1 MTVRLAL
8 MLVAAL
14 AATPALA
21 QSDDA
26 SWPNRPI
33 RFIVPF
39 PAGSATDTLA
49 RLIGQKLGDRL
60 RQNLV
65 IENRVGASGNLG
77 SDAIARAAPDGYTIG
92 FATTS
97 THAVAVT
104 LSPNLPYD
112 PLKDFAPVAMIATAP
127 YVLGIYPGLPVKNVA
142 ELIALAKARPRALNY
157 SSAGPASLAHLAGVL
172 FSRLTATELT
182 HVPYRSSAQAML
194 DLVEGRIEIQFGTL
208 APTIPHIREGRMRAL
223 AVTSAKRVTALPDVP
238 TLMEEG
244 IPGYEASLWVAVVA
258 PAGVP
263 PAIVARLNGELNA
276 VLSAPDTREALL
288 AQGMEPEPGAGD
300 HVRDRIRADI
310 GKWREVIAKAG
321 IRTE

>member
-1 MTVRLAL
+1 MMVRLVL
-8 MLVAAL
+8 MLL
-14 AATPALA
+14 AVLAGTPAAA

-26 SWPNRPI
+26 GWPNRPI

-49 RLIGQKLGDRL
+49 RLIGQKLGERL

-77 SDAIARAAPDGYTIG
+77 SDAIARATPDGYTIG

-97 THAVAVT
+97 THAVAVS

-127 YVLGIYPGLPVKNVA
+127 YVLGVYPGLPAKNVA
-142 ELIALAKARPRALNY
+142 ELVALAKARPRALNY

-172 FSRLTATELT
+172 FSHLTATELT

-208 APTIPHIREGRMRAL
+208 APTIPHIREGKMRAL
-223 AVTSAKRVTALPDVP
+223 AVTSAKRVTALPAVP
-238 TLMEEG
+238 TLMEAG

-258 PAGVP
+258 PGAVP

-276 VLSAPDTREALL
+276 VLNAPETRDALL
-288 AQGMEPEPGAGD
+288 AQGMEAEPGAGE
-300 HVRDRIRADI
+300 HVRARIRADI
-310 GKWREVIAKAG
+310 EKWRAVIAKAG
-321 IRTE
+321 IRAE

>member
-112 PLKDFAPVAMIATAP
+112 PIKDFAPVAMIATAP

>member
-8 MLVAAL
+8 MLIAVFAAS
-14 AATPALA
+14 PALA

-26 SWPNRPI
+26 SWPSRPI

-142 ELIALAKARPRALNY
+142 ELIALAKAKPRALNY

-223 AVTSAKRVTALPDVP
+223 AVTSAKRVSALPDVP

-276 VLSAPDTREALL
+276 VLNMPDTREALL

-300 HVRDRIRADI
+300 HVRARIRADI
-310 GKWREVIAKAG
+310 DKWREVIAKAG

>member
-8 MLVAAL
+8 MLIAVL
-14 AATPALA
+14 AASPAPA

-49 RLIGQKLGDRL
+49 RLIAQKLGDRL

-112 PLKDFAPVAMIATAP
+112 PLKDFVPVAMVATAP

-208 APTIPHIREGRMRAL
+208 ARPFR
-223 AVTSAKRVTALPDVP
+223 TSAKAGCGRLRS
-238 TLMEEG
+238 LRRN
-244 IPGYEASLWVAVVA
+244 ASLRC
-258 PAGVP
+258 PMCRP
-263 PAIVARLNGELNA
+263 
-276 VLSAPDTREALL
+276 
-288 AQGMEPEPGAGD
+288 
-300 HVRDRIRADI
+300 
-310 GKWREVIAKAG
+310 
-321 IRTE
+321 

>member
-8 MLVAAL
+8 LLVAVL

-26 SWPNRPI
+26 NWPNRPI

-276 VLSAPDTREALL
+276 VLNMPDTRDALL

>member
-1 MTVRLAL
+1 MMVRLAL
-8 MLVAAL
+8 MLVAVL
-14 AATPALA
+14 AGTPAAA

-65 IENRVGASGNLG
+65 IENRVGASGNVG

-97 THAVAVT
+97 THAVAVS

-127 YVLGIYPGLPVKNVA
+127 YVLGIYPGLPAKNVA
-142 ELIALAKARPRALNY
+142 ELVALAKARPRALNY

-172 FSRLTATELT
+172 FSHLTATQLT

-223 AVTSAKRVTALPDVP
+223 AVTSAKRVTALADVP
-238 TLMEEG
+238 TLAEAG

-258 PAGVP
+258 PAAVP
-263 PAIVARLNGELNA
+263 PAIVARLNGALNA
-276 VLSAPDTREALL
+276 VLNMPETRDALL
-288 AQGMEPEPGAGD
+288 AQGMEAESGAAE
-300 HVRDRIRADI
+300 HVRARIRADI
-310 GKWREVIAKAG
+310 EKWREVISKAG
-321 IRTE
+321 IRAE

>member
-1 MTVRLAL
+1 MMVRLAL
-8 MLVAAL
+8 MLIAVL
-14 AATPALA
+14 AGTPAVA

-26 SWPNRPI
+26 GWPNRPI

-49 RLIGQKLGDRL
+49 RLIGQKLSDRL

-97 THAVAVT
+97 THAVAVS

-112 PLKDFAPVAMIATAP
+112 PLRDFAPVAMIATAP
-127 YVLGIYPGLPVKNVA
+127 YVLGIYPGLPAKNVA
-142 ELIALAKARPRALNY
+142 ELVALAKARPRALNY

-172 FSRLTATELT
+172 FSHLTATELT

-238 TLMEEG
+238 TLVEAG

-258 PAGVP
+258 PAAVP
-263 PAIVARLNGELNA
+263 PAIVARLNRELNA
-276 VLSAPDTREALL
+276 VLNMPDTRDALL
-288 AQGMEPEPGAGD
+288 AQGMEAEQGAAE
-300 HVRDRIRADI
+300 HVRARIRADI
-310 GKWREVIAKAG
+310 EKWREVISKAG
-321 IRTE
+321 IRAE